1 MTIKISASILSAD
14 FTRLG
19 QQVAE
24 AEAAGVDLFHLD
36 VMDGHFVPN
45 ISFGPAIV
53 EAVHRSTRLPL
64 DVHLMIEEPDRYL
77 ADFVRAGAQ
86 YVTVHAEACVHLHRS
101 IQEIRRLGAKPGVS
115 LNPATPASSLWEIL
129 PDVDLVLVMSVNPGF
144 SGQSFIENALP
155 KIAQIRRWL
164 TERGLPAEIQV
175 DGGINTAT
183 APRVA
188 AAGATILAVG
198 TAIFCHPGGVRQ
210 GVAEIR
216 RSLAAAGRIGQKDR
230 SE

>member
-1 MTIKISASILSAD
+1 MPVKIAASILNAD

-77 ADFVRAGAQ
+77 ADFVQAGAQ
-86 YVTVHAEACVHLHRS
+86 YVTVHVETCVHLHRS
-101 IQEIRRLGAKPGVS
+101 IQEIRRLGARPGVS
-115 LNPATPASSLWEIL
+115 LNPATPAGNLWEIL

-144 SGQSFIENALP
+144 GGQSFIENALP

-164 TERGLPAEIQV
+164 TERGLQAEIQV
-175 DGGINTAT
+175 DGGITAAI

-198 TAIFCHPGGVRQ
+198 TAIFCHPGGVKQ

-216 RSLAAAGRIGQKDR
+216 HSLATSLFAAG
-230 SE
+230 